1 MYNVNRIRKFFSILI
16 VLADAIRLSV
26 DTIRKSMWSS
36 ASDSSEKKF
45 SKRKND
51 SGDQCF
57 LLNFFKGIQFFLRD
71 NINIERIIYPYERD
85 VAFRSVLI
93 LTNVKEMDC

>member
-1 MYNVNRIRKFFSILI
+1 MYNVNRIKKFFSILI

-36 ASDSSEKKF
+36 ASDSSENKF

-51 SGDQCF
+51 SSDQCF
-57 LLNFFKGIQFFLRD
+57 LLNLFIRSSIFLRD

-85 VAFRSVLI
+85 VTFRSVLI